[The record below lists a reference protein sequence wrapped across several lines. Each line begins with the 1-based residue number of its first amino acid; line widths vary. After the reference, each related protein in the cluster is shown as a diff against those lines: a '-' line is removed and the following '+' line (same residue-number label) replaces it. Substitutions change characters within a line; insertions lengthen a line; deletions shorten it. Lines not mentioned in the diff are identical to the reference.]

1 MTSTTPVIVPNHSCG
16 PPSISALYET
26 PRADHA
32 PTRSG
37 AARRRRHPYPGR
49 MRPVLRLL
57 GLRLLYFLLV
67 FGVLTVAPLGLD
79 LVLRVGIAFLV
90 SMVLS
95 FFLLRRERLEVTERV
110 VTSVDARRE
119 RRRQSD
125 AG

>member
-1 MTSTTPVIVPNHSCG
+1 
-16 PPSISALYET
+16 
-26 PRADHA
+26 
-32 PTRSG
+32 
-37 AARRRRHPYPGR
+37 

-79 LVLRVGIAFLV
+79 LVLRVLIAFVV

-95 FFLLRRERLEVTERV
+95 FFLLRRERLEVTEKV

-119 RRRQSD
+119 RRRQS
-125 AG
+125 GRG